1 MGASD
6 LQRSKTGRPWKASLE
21 RKGTRPPQV
30 FLRPGTEHVPPSGK
44 GTRSHPWPL
53 FYIHS
58 LYVVYTPLPLPSPLQ
73 TTFERF
79 FSHPALRTL
88 KHHAV
93 CERGIRFPGSFGR
106 DCESLCDGDA
116 FNRRFCYA

>member
-44 GTRSHPWPL
+44 GTRSHPWSL

-58 LYVVYTPLPLPSPLQ
+58 LYVVYTPSL
-73 TTFERF
+73 
-79 FSHPALRTL
+79 SHLLFRLLLSVSSHTL
-88 KHHAV
+88 LS
-93 CERGIRFPGSFGR
+93 EP
-106 DCESLCDGDA
+106 
-116 FNRRFCYA
+116 